1 MSTIIPSTTA
11 AASTKPGGS
20 GACACTGCAESSSN
34 ASAAWVDGC
43 ITVPSH
49 HRRSAPNAFGVI
61 GAWRQ
66 YLANH
71 GIPAHSETTPRVP
84 RAGRIFHRFLS
95 PTLQLEL
102 LHNSA
107 VESDAANGPENGH
120 APLHGSH
127 HCCGRLV
134 AHLSF
139 QCGRRTAIWS
149 GRAAGSGGRILR
161 IVGRFP
167 PFVEA
172 PSAKRNASIPAP
184 AQRPRR
190 AHGTAS
196 CAQRASTT
204 FGAPAR
210 RAAASA
216 AL

>member
-1 MSTIIPSTTA
+1 MWTLIPSTTA

-49 HRRSAPNAFGVI
+49 HRRSAPNAFGAI

-66 YLANH
+66 HLANH
-71 GIPAHSETTPRVP
+71 GIPAHSETTPGVP
-84 RAGRIFHRFLS
+84 TTGRIFQRFLS
-95 PTLQLEL
+95 PPLQLEL
-102 LHNSA
+102 LHNLA

-127 HCCGRLV
+127 HCCRRLV
-134 AHLSF
+134 AHLSY
-139 QCGRRTAIWS
+139 QCGRRTAVWS

-167 PFVEA
+167 PCVEA
-172 PSAKRNASIPAP
+172 SSAQRNASIPAP

-196 CAQRASTT
+196 CAQRAST
-204 FGAPAR
+204 FGAPACP
-210 RAAASA
+210 AAGSA
-216 AL
+216 AF

>member
-20 GACACTGCAESSSN
+20 GACACTGCALAATQARHGWMD
-34 ASAAWVDGC
+34 ASLCLHTTARPLRTHLV
-43 ITVPSH
+43 S
-49 HRRSAPNAFGVI
+49 SAPGANISQIMAFRHIPRQRPGCRGPGVSFI
-61 GAWRQ
+61 D
-66 YLANH
+66 
-71 GIPAHSETTPRVP
+71 S
-84 RAGRIFHRFLS
+84 LS
-95 PTLQLEL
+95 PVLQLEL

-172 PSAKRNASIPAP
+172 SSA
-184 AQRPRR
+184 
-190 AHGTAS
+190 
-196 CAQRASTT
+196 
-204 FGAPAR
+204 
-210 RAAASA
+210 
-216 AL
+216 